1 MNRAFSIIGKAFR
14 LWWGEFMLL
23 IFFNLLWLAL
33 QIPIV
38 TGPPATAAM
47 YIIAR
52 QVVDGEFI
60 EPRHGLEALRRMFAQ
75 AWVWGAINLLIVGV
89 VVGNFWFYQSA
100 TGWLWVGLRLWW
112 GIIALGWFAANLF
125 YWPFWLAQE
134 QHSLQLTFRNS
145 FLFLAKRPGL
155 ALTLM
160 LISASL
166 IVVSVLTT
174 LPFAAALMAW
184 LALIGVL
191 SVEEELHPRAEDDT
205 VVIDLIQ

>member
-1 MNRAFSIIGKAFR
+1 MTCAFSIIGRAFR
-14 LWWGEFMLL
+14 LWWREFMLL

-47 YIIAR
+47 YAIAR
-52 QVVDGEFI
+52 QLADGELI
-60 EPRHGLEALRRMFAQ
+60 EPRHGLQALRRMFAP

-89 VVGNFWFYQSA
+89 LVGNFWLYQSA
-100 TGWLWVGLRLWW
+100 TGRLWTGLRLVW
-112 GIIALGWFAANLF
+112 GVIALGWFAVNLF

-160 LISASL
+160 LISALL

-174 LPFAAALMAW
+174 LPLAAALMAW

-191 SVEEELHPRAEDDT
+191 AVEEALHPYNEHDT
-205 VVIDLIQ
+205 ASAN

>member
-1 MNRAFSIIGKAFR
+1 MTRAFSILGQAFR
-14 LWWGEFMLL
+14 LWWQEFMLL
-23 IFFNLLWLAL
+23 IFFNLTWLAL

-47 YIIAR
+47 YVIAR
-52 QVVDGEFI
+52 QLADGELI
-60 EPRHGLEALRRMFAQ
+60 EPRHGLNALRRMFAP
-75 AWVWGAINLLIVGV
+75 AWIWGALNLLIVGAV
-89 VVGNFWFYQSA
+89 IGNFWFYQSA
-100 TGWLWVGLRLWW
+100 TGWFWIGLRLVW
-112 GIIALGWFAANLF
+112 GAIALVWFAINLF

-155 ALTLM
+155 ALSLM
-160 LISASL
+160 LISAFL

-174 LPFAAALMAW
+174 LPLAAALMAW

-191 SVEEELHPRAEDDT
+191 AVEEALHPHDEDDT
-205 VVIDLIQ
+205 TVIELIQ

>member
-1 MNRAFSIIGKAFR
+1 MTRAFSIIGQAFR
-14 LWWGEFMLL
+14 LWWQEFMLL
-23 IFFNLLWLAL
+23 IFFNLIWLAL

-47 YIIAR
+47 YVIAR
-52 QVVDGEFI
+52 QLADGELI
-60 EPRHGLEALRRMFAQ
+60 EPRHGLNALRRMFAP
-75 AWVWGAINLLIVGV
+75 AWIWGALNLLIVGA

-100 TGWLWVGLRLWW
+100 TGWLWTGLRLVW
-112 GIIALGWFAANLF
+112 GMIALSWFTANLF

-134 QHSLQLTFRNS
+134 QPSLRLTFRNS
-145 FLFLAKRPGL
+145 FLFLAKQPGL

-191 SVEEELHPRAEDDT
+191 GVDEALHPRAEDDT

>member
-1 MNRAFSIIGKAFR
+1 MTRAFSILGQAFR
-14 LWWGEFMLL
+14 LWWQEFMLL
-23 IFFNLLWLAL
+23 IFFNLIWLAL

-47 YIIAR
+47 YVIAR
-52 QVVDGEFI
+52 QLADGELI
-60 EPRHGLEALRRMFAQ
+60 EPRHGLNALRRMFAP
-75 AWVWGAINLLIVGV
+75 AWIWGFLNLLIVGA

-100 TGWLWVGLRLWW
+100 TGWLWIGLRLVW
-112 GIIALGWFAANLF
+112 GVIALGWFAINLF

-160 LISASL
+160 LMSALL

-174 LPFAAALMAW
+174 LPLAAALMAW

-191 SVEEELHPRAEDDT
+191 AVEEALHPHDEDDT
-205 VVIDLIQ
+205 TVITLIQ

>member
-1 MNRAFSIIGKAFR
+1 MTRGFSIIGQALR

-23 IFFNLLWLAL
+23 IFFNLFWLAL

-47 YIIAR
+47 YAIAR
-52 QVVDGEFI
+52 QLADGELI
-60 EPRHGLEALRRMFAQ
+60 EPRHGLEALRRMFVP

-89 VVGNFWFYQSA
+89 LAGNFWLYQSA
-100 TGWLWVGLRLWW
+100 TGWLWTGLRLAW
-112 GIIALGWFAANLF
+112 GLIALGWFAVNLF

-134 QHSLQLTFRNS
+134 KKSPQLALRNS
-145 FLFLAKRPGL
+145 FLFLAKKPAL

-160 LISASL
+160 LISALL

-174 LPFAAALMAW
+174 LPLGAALMAW
-184 LALIGVL
+184 LALIGVMAVDEAL
-191 SVEEELHPRAEDDT
+191 KPISKHA
-205 VVIDLIQ
+205 IS

>member
-1 MNRAFSIIGKAFR
+1 
-14 LWWGEFMLL
+14 MLL
-23 IFFNLLWLAL
+23 IFFNLIWLAL

-47 YIIAR
+47 YVIAR
-52 QVVDGEFI
+52 QLADGELI
-60 EPRHGLEALRRMFAQ
+60 EPRHGLNALRRMFAP
-75 AWVWGAINLLIVGV
+75 AWVWGALNLLIVGA

-100 TGWLWVGLRLWW
+100 TGWLWIGLRLVW
-112 GIIALGWFAANLF
+112 GVIALGWFAINLF

-134 QHSLQLTFRNS
+134 QHSLGLTFRNS

-160 LISASL
+160 LMSALL

-174 LPFAAALMAW
+174 LPLATALMAW

-191 SVEEELHPRAEDDT
+191 AVEEALHPHDEDDS
-205 VVIDLIQ
+205 VVIEPIQ

>member
-1 MNRAFSIIGKAFR
+1 
-14 LWWGEFMLL
+14 MLL
-23 IFFNLLWLAL
+23 IFFNLIWLAL

-52 QVVDGEFI
+52 QLADGELI
-60 EPRHGLEALRRMFAQ
+60 EPRHGLNALRRMFAP
-75 AWVWGAINLLIVGV
+75 AWIWGALNLLIVGA

-100 TGWLWVGLRLWW
+100 TGWLWIGLRLVW
-112 GIIALGWFAANLF
+112 GVIALGWFSINLF
-125 YWPFWLAQE
+125 YWPFWLVQE

-145 FLFLAKRPGL
+145 FLFLAKQPGL
-155 ALTLM
+155 ALTIMLM
-160 LISASL
+160 SALL

-174 LPFAAALMAW
+174 LPLAAALMAW

-191 SVEEELHPRAEDDT
+191 AVEEALHPHDEDDS
-205 VVIDLIQ
+205 VVIELIQ

>member
-1 MNRAFSIIGKAFR
+1 
-14 LWWGEFMLL
+14 MLL
-23 IFFNLLWLAL
+23 IFFNLIWLAL

-47 YIIAR
+47 YVIAR
-52 QVVDGEFI
+52 QLADGELI
-60 EPRHGLEALRRMFAQ
+60 EPRHGLNALRRMFAP
-75 AWVWGAINLLIVGV
+75 AWVWGALNLLIVGAV
-89 VVGNFWFYQSA
+89 AGNFWFYQSA
-100 TGWLWVGLRLWW
+100 TGWLWIGLRLVW
-112 GIIALGWFAANLF
+112 GVIALGWFAINLF

-134 QHSLQLTFRNS
+134 QHSLGLTFRNS

-160 LISASL
+160 LMSALL

-174 LPFAAALMAW
+174 LPLATALMAW

-191 SVEEELHPRAEDDT
+191 AVEEALHPHDEDDT
-205 VVIDLIQ
+205 TVIELIQ

>member
-1 MNRAFSIIGKAFR
+1 MTRALSIIGHAFL
-14 LWWGEFMLL
+14 LWWGEFILL
-23 IFFNLLWLAL
+23 VFFNLAWLAL

-47 YIIAR
+47 YVIAR
-52 QVVDGEFI
+52 QLADGEFI
-60 EPRHGLEALRRMFAQ
+60 GPRHGLEALHRMLGP

-89 VVGNFWFYQSA
+89 LLGNFWLYQSA
-100 TGWLWVGLRLWW
+100 TGWLWTCLRLIW
-112 GIIALGWFAANLF
+112 GAIALGWFTINLF

-134 QHSLQLTFRNS
+134 QRSPQLTFRNS
-145 FLFLAKRPGL
+145 FLFLVKRPGL

-160 LISASL
+160 LISAFL
-166 IVVSVLTT
+166 IVASVLTT

-191 SVEEELHPRAEDDT
+191 AVEEALHPHDEDDT
-205 VVIDLIQ
+205 IVIEPIQ

>member
-1 MNRAFSIIGKAFR
+1 MIRAFSIVGQAFR
-14 LWWGEFMLL
+14 LWWQEFMLL
-23 IFFNLLWLAL
+23 IFFNLIWLAL

-47 YIIAR
+47 YVIAR
-52 QVVDGEFI
+52 QLASGELI
-60 EPRHGLEALRRMFAQ
+60 EPRHGLNALRRMFAP
-75 AWVWGAINLLIVGV
+75 AWMWGAINLLIVGA

-100 TGWLWVGLRLWW
+100 TGWLWIGLRLVW
-112 GIIALGWFAANLF
+112 GVIALGWFAINLF

-155 ALTLM
+155 AITLM
-160 LISASL
+160 LMSALL

-174 LPFAAALMAW
+174 LPLATALMAW

-191 SVEEELHPRAEDDT
+191 AVEEALHPHDEDDS
-205 VVIDLIQ
+205 VVIEPIQ

>member
-1 MNRAFSIIGKAFR
+1 MTRAFSIIGRAFR
-14 LWWGEFMLL
+14 LWWQEFMLL
-23 IFFNLLWLAL
+23 IFFNLIWLAL

-52 QVVDGEFI
+52 QLADGELI
-60 EPRHGLEALRRMFAQ
+60 GPGHGLIALRRMFAP
-75 AWVWGAINLLIVGV
+75 AWIWGAINLLIVGAV
-89 VVGNFWFYQSA
+89 IGNFWFYQSA
-100 TGWLWVGLRLWW
+100 TGWLWIGLRLVW
-112 GIIALGWFAANLF
+112 GVIALGWFSINLF

-145 FLFLAKRPGL
+145 FLFLARQSGL
-155 ALTLM
+155 AFTLM
-160 LISASL
+160 LISALL

-174 LPFAAALMAW
+174 LPLATALMAW

-191 SVEEELHPRAEDDT
+191 AVEEALHPHDEDGT
-205 VVIDLIQ
+205 TSSN

>member
-1 MNRAFSIIGKAFR
+1 MTRAFSIIGQAFR
-14 LWWGEFMLL
+14 LWWQEFMLL

-33 QIPIV
+33 QILII

-47 YIIAR
+47 YVIAR
-52 QVVDGEFI
+52 QLADGELI
-60 EPRHGLEALRRMFAQ
+60 EPRHGLNALRRMFTP
-75 AWVWGAINLLIVGV
+75 AWIWGFLNLLIVSA

-100 TGWLWVGLRLWW
+100 TGWLWIGLRLVW
-112 GIIALGWFAANLF
+112 GVIALGWFAINLF

-160 LISASL
+160 LMSALL

-174 LPFAAALMAW
+174 LPLAAALMAW

-191 SVEEELHPRAEDDT
+191 AVEEALHPHDEDDT
-205 VVIDLIQ
+205 TVIELIQ

>member
-1 MNRAFSIIGKAFR
+1 MTRAFSIIGQAFR
-14 LWWGEFMLL
+14 LWWSEFMLL
-23 IFFNLLWLAL
+23 ILFNLIWLAL

-47 YIIAR
+47 YVIAR
-52 QVVDGEFI
+52 QLADGELI
-60 EPRHGLEALRRMFAQ
+60 EPRRGLNALRRMFAP
-75 AWVWGAINLLIVGV
+75 AWVWGALNLLIVSA

-100 TGWLWVGLRLWW
+100 TGWLWIGLRLVW
-112 GIIALGWFAANLF
+112 GVIALGWFAINLF

-134 QHSLQLTFRNS
+134 QHSLGLTFRNS

-160 LISASL
+160 LISALL
-166 IVVSVLTT
+166 IVVSVVTT
-174 LPFAAALMAW
+174 LPLAAALMAW

-191 SVEEELHPRAEDDT
+191 AVEEALHPHDKDDS
-205 VVIDLIQ
+205 VVIEPIQ

>member
-1 MNRAFSIIGKAFR
+1 
-14 LWWGEFMLL
+14 MLL
-23 IFFNLLWLAL
+23 IFFNLIWLAL

-47 YIIAR
+47 YVIAR
-52 QVVDGEFI
+52 QLANGELI
-60 EPRHGLEALRRMFAQ
+60 EPRHGLNALRRMFAP
-75 AWVWGAINLLIVGV
+75 AWMWGAINLLIVGA

-100 TGWLWVGLRLWW
+100 TGWLWIGLRLVW
-112 GIIALGWFAANLF
+112 GVIALGWFAINLF

-134 QHSLQLTFRNS
+134 QHSLQLSFRNS

-160 LISASL
+160 LISALL

-174 LPFAAALMAW
+174 LPLAAALMAW

-191 SVEEELHPRAEDDT
+191 AVEEALHPHDEDDS
-205 VVIDLIQ
+205 VVIETIQ

>member
-1 MNRAFSIIGKAFR
+1 MTRAFSIIGQAFR
-14 LWWGEFMLL
+14 LWWQEFMLL
-23 IFFNLLWLAL
+23 IFFNLIWLAL

-47 YIIAR
+47 YVIAR
-52 QVVDGEFI
+52 QLADGELI
-60 EPRHGLEALRRMFAQ
+60 EPRHGLNALRRMFAP
-75 AWVWGAINLLIVGV
+75 AWVWGALNLLIIGA

-100 TGWLWVGLRLWW
+100 TGWPWISLRLVW
-112 GIIALGWFAANLF
+112 GVIGLGWFAINLF

-134 QHSLQLTFRNS
+134 QHSLGLTFRNS
-145 FLFLAKRPGL
+145 FLFLAKQPGL

-160 LISASL
+160 LISALL

-174 LPFAAALMAW
+174 LPLATALMIW

-191 SVEEELHPRAEDDT
+191 AVEEALHPHDEDDT
-205 VVIDLIQ
+205 NVIELIQ